1 MNEVNNSTIPIGID
15 LGTTNSSIA
24 VNVNGKIE
32 IIKKPGG
39 VGYTPSVFGFNKAGN
54 KIVGQKAYEYLY
66 KYGSKNETNNFK
78 AEIKRLMGT
87 PETVYFERSETK
99 MTPEEISSEI
109 LKELKE
115 DILRKYSDFDTVS
128 AVITIPAAFSV
139 LQSEATKKAGNLA
152 GFKHVVL
159 LQEPIAA
166 AVSYGFQNATNEN
179 WLIYDFGGGTFDV
192 ALISSKDGI
201 LSVLGHNGDNFLGGK
216 NIDLDMVETIIV
228 PKILAKFQLSNFTR
242 NNTKYHNV
250 FSYLKYVAELAK
262 IELSQ
267 YDKTTIEIENIGNDD
282 SGEEISLLIDVSRL
296 EFEKLIKPTVDRTIE
311 LTKETLKE
319 SGLKSESVKKLILV
333 GGPTQ
338 IPYLK
343 TRLEND
349 LQIQVDSSVDPL
361 TVVAHGACIFG
372 MGEKIPKEFLSNK
385 IKDIQGVNNIALN
398 YETLTSDTEESVT
411 GIIEGLDDSKQ
422 YYVQI
427 QSDSG
432 TFTGVKTKI
441 NKGKFYYSINL
452 EPNKQN
458 LFWVYIFD
466 QEANPI
472 KISTDSFSITHGLS
486 VLGAPIPHSIKVV
499 ISKRNIA
506 SNTMTDICEDI
517 LEKGSVLP
525 LKKTLDVYKT
535 SRILKKG
542 ENSSLFI
549 SIVEGESEI
558 PDRNSFVCKLGIPGK
573 DLPHDLPEGTP
584 VELTIEYNKSREVFV
599 TAYIPLIDMTLN
611 ARRTEKDELIDVN
624 ALSSELES
632 QRHRAKE
639 TIENSTAEESKKIN
653 DAFDSVEKGAT
664 STDGDDQ
671 RKAEKQLKDLKTE
684 LDKYDKEKATSK
696 LIEEYKSRIESME
709 KTIQEYVNSEN
720 LDAITTQFQSIRS
733 DGEMAIKSEDKVM
746 IIRIN
751 EKLDNLESSIL
762 FSNLGYCIEYF
773 KYIASQGENGKFTNE
788 QESKY
793 CISKG
798 IAAIDAEDIDELKK
812 WTFELSNLLPSK
824 DHPDTHAG
832 LTR

>member
-1 MNEVNNSTIPIGID
+1 M
-15 LGTTNSSIA
+15 
-24 VNVNGKIE
+24 
-32 IIKKPGG
+32 
-39 VGYTPSVFGFNKAGN
+39 
-54 KIVGQKAYEYLY
+54 
-66 KYGSKNETNNFK
+66 
-78 AEIKRLMGT
+78 
-87 PETVYFERSETK
+87 
-99 MTPEEISSEI
+99 
-109 LKELKE
+109 
-115 DILRKYSDFDTVS
+115 
-128 AVITIPAAFSV
+128 
-139 LQSEATKKAGNLA
+139 
-152 GFKHVVL
+152 
-159 LQEPIAA
+159 
-166 AVSYGFQNATNEN
+166 
-179 WLIYDFGGGTFDV
+179 
-192 ALISSKDGI
+192 
-201 LSVLGHNGDNFLGGK
+201 
-216 NIDLDMVETIIV
+216 
-228 PKILAKFQLSNFTR
+228 
-242 NNTKYHNV
+242 
-250 FSYLKYVAELAK
+250 
-262 IELSQ
+262 
-267 YDKTTIEIENIGNDD
+267 
-282 SGEEISLLIDVSRL
+282 SRL

-361 TVVAHGACIFG
+361 TVVAHGACIFA
-372 MGEKIPKEFLSNK
+372 MSEKIPKEFLPNE
-385 IKDIQGVNNIALN
+385 IKNIKGVNNITLN

-422 YYVQI
+422 YYIQI

-441 NKGKFYYSINL
+441 NKGKFYYSINV

-486 VLGAPIPHSIKVV
+486 VLGAPIPHSIQVV
-499 ISKRNIA
+499 ISKRDISSNIVT
-506 SNTMTDICEDI
+506 NICENI
-517 LEKGSVLP
+517 LEKGSILP

-535 SRILKKG
+535 SKILKKG
-542 ENSSLFI
+542 EDSSLFI
-549 SIVEGESEI
+549 TIVEGESEI

-599 TAYIPLIDMTLN
+599 TAYVPLIDMTLN
-611 ARRTEKDELIDVN
+611 ARRTEKDEVIDIDTI
-624 ALSSELES
+624 SSELES

-639 TIENSTAEESKKIN
+639 TTENSTVEESKKI
-653 DAFDSVEKGAT
+653 DDIMDSVEKGIG

-671 RKAEKQLKDLKTE
+671 RKAEKQLKDLKIL
-684 LDKYDKEKATSK
+684 LDKNDKEKAASK
-696 LIEEYKSRIESME
+696 LIEEYNLRIESLP
-709 KTIQEYVNSEN
+709 KTIQEYANSEN
-720 LDAITTQFQSIRS
+720 LDEITKQFESIKS

-751 EKLDNLESSIL
+751 EQLDNLESRIL
-762 FSNLGYCIEYF
+762 FSNPGYCIEYF

-788 QESKY
+788 QEAQY

-798 IAAIDAEDIDELKK
+798 IAAIDAEDIDELKR
-812 WTFELSNLLPSK
+812 WTIELSNLLPSK

>member
-1 MNEVNNSTIPIGID
+1 MNKVNNSTISIGID

-24 VNVNGKIE
+24 VNIDGKIE

-39 VGYTPSVFGFNKAGN
+39 IGYTPSVFGFNKTGN

-66 KYGSKNETNNFK
+66 KYGSKNEHENFK

-87 PETVYFERSETK
+87 PETVYFERTQTK

-115 DILRKYSDFDTVS
+115 DVLRKYSDFDTVS

-152 GFKHVVL
+152 GFQHVVL

-166 AVSYGFQNATNEN
+166 AVSYGFQNAENEN

-216 NIDLDMVETIIV
+216 NIDWNIVETIIV
-228 PKILAKFQLSNFTR
+228 PKILAKFQLKNFTR
-242 NNTKYHNV
+242 KNSKYQNI
-250 FSYLKYVAELAK
+250 FSFLKYSAELAK

-267 YDKTTIEIENIGNDD
+267 YDKTTIEIEDIGKDD
-282 SGEEISLLIDVSRL
+282 AGEEISLLIDMSRSEL
-296 EFEKLIKPTVDRTIE
+296 EKLIKPTVDRTIE
-311 LTKETLKE
+311 LTTETLKE
-319 SGLKSESVKKLILV
+319 SGLNRESVKKLILV

-343 TRLEND
+343 ERLEND
-349 LQIQVDSSVDPL
+349 LEIQVDSSVDPL
-361 TVVAHGACIFG
+361 TVVAHGACIFA
-372 MGEKIPKEFLSNK
+372 MSEKIPEEFLLKERENV
-385 IKDIQGVNNIALN
+385 QGVNNITLN

-411 GIIEGLDDSKQ
+411 GIIEGLDDSEQ
-422 YYVQI
+422 HYIQI

-432 TFTGVKTKI
+432 TFTGTKTKI
-441 NKGKFYYSINL
+441 NKGKFYYSINV

-458 LFWVYIFD
+458 LFWVYVFD
-466 QEANPI
+466 NQGNPV
-472 KISTDSFSITHGLS
+472 KISVDSFSITHGLS
-486 VLGAPIPHSIKVV
+486 VSGAPIPHSIKVV
-499 ISKRNIA
+499 VSKKDIS
-506 SNTMTDICEDI
+506 SNVVTDICENI
-517 LEKGSVLP
+517 LEKGSILP

-535 SRILKKG
+535 SKILKKG
-542 ENSSLFI
+542 EDSSLFI
-549 SIVEGESEI
+549 TIVEGESEI
-558 PDRNSFVCKLGIPGK
+558 PDRNSFVCELGIPGR

-599 TAYIPLIDMTLN
+599 TAYVPLIDMTLN
-611 ARRTEKDELIDVN
+611 ARRTEKDEEIDIN
-624 ALSSELES
+624 TISSELES

-639 TIENSTAEESKKIN
+639 ATENSTDDESRKIN
-653 DAFDSVEKGAT
+653 DIVDSIENGIQ
-664 STDGDDQ
+664 STDVDDQ
-671 RKAEKQLKDLKTE
+671 RKSEKQLKDLKIL
-684 LDKYDKEKATSK
+684 LDKNDKEKASSK
-696 LIEEYKSRIESME
+696 LVDDYNSRIENVK
-709 KTIQEYVNSEN
+709 KTIQDYATPEN
-720 LDAITTQFQSIRS
+720 LEEMTKHFENIKS
-733 DGEMAIKSEDKVM
+733 DGDLAIKSEDKLM

-751 EKLDNLESSIL
+751 EQLDNLESKIL
-762 FSNLGYCIEYF
+762 FSNPNYCIDYF
-773 KYIASQGENGKFTNE
+773 KYIVSQGENGKFTNE
-788 QESKY
+788 QEAKY

-824 DHPDTHAG
+824 DHPDTHSG